1 MTFKIDLNKEKLY
14 TLCLVL
20 CLQYAKKQ
28 NKHDLFDNFVE
39 ACFLLDQ

>member
-1 MTFKIDLNKEKLY
+1 MSSPMST
-14 TLCLVL
+14 

-28 NKHDLFDNFVE
+28 NKHDLFANFVE